1 MNILHQA
8 TEQELKAVLPEK
20 TAGYIIKARK
30 GEVGLIA
37 GGGGVY
43 EDLYLILMERVN
55 VFVVEQTCPYPE
67 IDHRD
72 QEALHLIAKENG
84 VIVAYCRIFQNGIMY
99 KEASIG
105 RVLVT
110 QAGRKKGYGKLL
122 LIKALEKLSELG
134 ETSVKIQAQ
143 AYLKSF
149 YESFGFKAVSDV
161 YDEDGIPHLDMVK
174 TER

>member
-1 MNILHQA
+1 MSHIKWTCH
-8 TEQELKAVLPEK
+8 TFEQLSK
-20 TAGYIIKARK
+20 
-30 GEVGLIA
+30 
-37 GGGGVY
+37 

-84 VIVAYCRIFQNGIMY
+84 TIVAYCRIFQNGIMY
-99 KEASIG
+99 EEASIG
-105 RVLVT
+105 RILVT
-110 QAGRKKGYGKLL
+110 QAGRKKGYGKML

>member
-1 MNILHQA
+1 MSHIKWTCQ
-8 TEQELKAVLPEK
+8 TFEQLSK
-20 TAGYIIKARK
+20 
-30 GEVGLIA
+30 
-37 GGGGVY
+37 

-84 VIVAYCRIFQNGIMY
+84 TIAAYCRIFQNGIMY

-110 QAGRKKGYGKLL
+110 QAGRKKGYGKML

-149 YESFGFKAVSDV
+149 YESFGFKAVTDV
-161 YDEDGIPHLDMVK
+161 YGEDGIPHLDMVK

>member
-1 MNILHQA
+1 MNHIKWTCQ
-8 TEQELKAVLPEK
+8 TFEQLSK
-20 TAGYIIKARK
+20 
-30 GEVGLIA
+30 
-37 GGGGVY
+37 

-84 VIVAYCRIFQNGIMY
+84 TIVAYCRIFQNGIMY

-105 RVLVT
+105 RILVT
-110 QAGRKKGYGKLL
+110 QAGRKKGYGKML

>member
-1 MNILHQA
+1 MSHIKWTCQ
-8 TEQELKAVLPEK
+8 TFEQLSK
-20 TAGYIIKARK
+20 
-30 GEVGLIA
+30 
-37 GGGGVY
+37 

-84 VIVAYCRIFQNGIMY
+84 TIVAYCRIFQNGIMY

-122 LIKALEKLSELG
+122 LIKTLEKLSELG

>member
-1 MNILHQA
+1 MSHIKWTCQ
-8 TEQELKAVLPEK
+8 TFEQLSK
-20 TAGYIIKARK
+20 
-30 GEVGLIA
+30 
-37 GGGGVY
+37 

-72 QEALHLIAKENG
+72 QEAIHLIAKENG
-84 VIVAYCRIFQNGIMY
+84 TIVAYCRIFQNGIVY

-110 QAGRKKGYGKLL
+110 QAGRKKGYGKML
-122 LIKALEKLSELG
+122 LIKALEKLNELG

-149 YESFGFKAVSDV
+149 YESFGFKVVSDV
-161 YDEDGIPHLDMVK
+161 YDEDGIPHFDMIK

>member
-1 MNILHQA
+1 MSHIKWTCQ
-8 TEQELKAVLPEK
+8 TFEQLSK
-20 TAGYIIKARK
+20 
-30 GEVGLIA
+30 
-37 GGGGVY
+37 

-105 RVLVT
+105 RILVT

-134 ETSVKIQAQ
+134 ETTVKIQAQ

>member
-1 MNILHQA
+1 MSHIKWTCQ
-8 TEQELKAVLPEK
+8 TFEQLSK
-20 TAGYIIKARK
+20 
-30 GEVGLIA
+30 
-37 GGGGVY
+37 

-72 QEALHLIAKENG
+72 QEAIHLIAKENG
-84 VIVAYCRIFQNGIMY
+84 TIVAYCRIFQNGILY

-110 QAGRKKGYGKLL
+110 QAGRKKGYGKML

>member
-1 MNILHQA
+1 MSHIKWTCH
-8 TEQELKAVLPEK
+8 TFEQLSK
-20 TAGYIIKARK
+20 
-30 GEVGLIA
+30 
-37 GGGGVY
+37 

-84 VIVAYCRIFQNGIMY
+84 TIVAYCRIFQNGIMY
-99 KEASIG
+99 EEASIG
-105 RVLVT
+105 RILVT

>member
-1 MNILHQA
+1 MSHIKWTCH
-8 TEQELKAVLPEK
+8 TFEQLSK
-20 TAGYIIKARK
+20 
-30 GEVGLIA
+30 
-37 GGGGVY
+37 

-84 VIVAYCRIFQNGIMY
+84 TIVAYCRIFQNGIMY

-105 RVLVT
+105 RILVT

-174 TER
+174 TKR

>member
-1 MNILHQA
+1 MNQVNWTCQTFDQL
-8 TEQELKAVLPEK
+8 TK
-20 TAGYIIKARK
+20 
-30 GEVGLIA
+30 
-37 GGGGVY
+37 

-72 QEALHLIAKENG
+72 QEALHLTAKENG
-84 VIVAYCRIFQNGIMY
+84 TIVAYCRIFQSGIMY
-99 KEASIG
+99 EEASIG

-110 QAGRKKGYGKLL
+110 QAGRKKGYGKMLL
-122 LIKALEKLSELG
+122 SKAMEKLSELG

-149 YESFGFKAVSDV
+149 YESFGFKAVSDY

>member
-1 MNILHQA
+1 MSHIKWTCQ
-8 TEQELKAVLPEK
+8 TFEQLSK
-20 TAGYIIKARK
+20 
-30 GEVGLIA
+30 
-37 GGGGVY
+37 

-84 VIVAYCRIFQNGIMY
+84 TIVAYCRIFQNGIMY

>member
-1 MNILHQA
+1 MSQLKWTCQ
-8 TEQELKAVLPEK
+8 TFEQLSK
-20 TAGYIIKARK
+20 
-30 GEVGLIA
+30 
-37 GGGGVY
+37 

-67 IDHRD
+67 IDHLD
-72 QEALHLIAKENG
+72 QDALHFIAKEHG
-84 VIVAYCRIFQNGIMY
+84 SIVAYCRIFQRGIMY

-110 QAGRKKGYGKLL
+110 QAGRKKGYGKILL
-122 LIKALEKLSELG
+122 SKALEKLSELG

-149 YESFGFKAVSDV
+149 YESFGFKVVSDC

-174 TER
+174 KEG

>member
-1 MNILHQA
+1 MSHIKWTCQ
-8 TEQELKAVLPEK
+8 TFEQLSK
-20 TAGYIIKARK
+20 
-30 GEVGLIA
+30 
-37 GGGGVY
+37 

-72 QEALHLIAKENG
+72 QEAIHLIAKENG
-84 VIVAYCRIFQNGIMY
+84 TIVAYCRIFQNGIVY

-110 QAGRKKGYGKLL
+110 QAGRKKGYGKML
-122 LIKALEKLSELG
+122 LIKALEKLNELG

-161 YDEDGIPHLDMVK
+161 YDEDGIPHFVMIK

>member
-1 MNILHQA
+1 MNQVNWTCQTFDQL
-8 TEQELKAVLPEK
+8 TK
-20 TAGYIIKARK
+20 
-30 GEVGLIA
+30 
-37 GGGGVY
+37 

-72 QEALHLIAKENG
+72 QEALHLSAKEDG
-84 VIVAYCRIFQNGIMY
+84 TIVAYCRIFQSGIMY
-99 KEASIG
+99 EEASIG

-110 QAGRKKGYGKLL
+110 QAGRKKGYGKMLL
-122 LIKALEKLSELG
+122 SKALEKLSELG

-149 YESFGFKAVSDV
+149 YESFGFKAVSDC
-161 YDEDGIPHLDMVK
+161 YDEDGMS
-174 TER
+174 

>member
-1 MNILHQA
+1 MNQVKWTCQTFDQLS
-8 TEQELKAVLPEK
+8 K
-20 TAGYIIKARK
+20 
-30 GEVGLIA
+30 
-37 GGGGVY
+37 

-72 QEALHLIAKENG
+72 QEALHLMAKEDG
-84 VIVAYCRIFQNGIMY
+84 TIVAYCRIFQSGRMY
-99 KEASIG
+99 EEASIG

-110 QAGRKKGYGKLL
+110 QAGRKKGYGKMLL
-122 LIKALEKLSELG
+122 SKALEKLSELG
-134 ETSVKIQAQ
+134 ETRVKIQAQ

-149 YESFGFKAVSDV
+149 YESFGFKAVSDC

>member
-1 MNILHQA
+1 MNQVNWTCQTFDQLS
-8 TEQELKAVLPEK
+8 K
-20 TAGYIIKARK
+20 
-30 GEVGLIA
+30 
-37 GGGGVY
+37 

-72 QEALHLIAKENG
+72 QEALHLMAKEDG
-84 VIVAYCRIFQNGIMY
+84 TIVAYCRIFQSGRMY
-99 KEASIG
+99 EEASIG

-110 QAGRKKGYGKLL
+110 QAGRKKGYGKMLL
-122 LIKALEKLSELG
+122 SKALEKLSELG
-134 ETSVKIQAQ
+134 ETRVKIQAQ

-149 YESFGFKAVSDV
+149 YELFGFKAVSDC
-161 YDEDGIPHLDMVK
+161 YDEDEIPHLDMVK

>member
-1 MNILHQA
+1 MNQVNWTCQTFDQLS
-8 TEQELKAVLPEK
+8 K
-20 TAGYIIKARK
+20 
-30 GEVGLIA
+30 
-37 GGGGVY
+37 

-72 QEALHLIAKENG
+72 QEALHLMAKEDG
-84 VIVAYCRIFQNGIMY
+84 TIVAYCRIFQSGMMY
-99 KEASIG
+99 EEASIG

-110 QAGRKKGYGKLL
+110 QAGRKKGYGKMLL
-122 LIKALEKLSELG
+122 SKALEKLSELG
-134 ETSVKIQAQ
+134 ETRVKIQAQ

-149 YESFGFKAVSDV
+149 YESFGFKAVSDC
-161 YDEDGIPHLDMVK
+161 YDEDGILHLDMVK

>member
-1 MNILHQA
+1 MSHIKWTCH
-8 TEQELKAVLPEK
+8 TFEQLSK
-20 TAGYIIKARK
+20 
-30 GEVGLIA
+30 
-37 GGGGVY
+37 

-134 ETSVKIQAQ
+134 ETSIKIQAQ

-174 TER
+174 IER

>member
-1 MNILHQA
+1 MSHIKWTCQ
-8 TEQELKAVLPEK
+8 TFEQLSK
-20 TAGYIIKARK
+20 
-30 GEVGLIA
+30 
-37 GGGGVY
+37 

-72 QEALHLIAKENG
+72 QEAIHLIAKENG
-84 VIVAYCRIFQNGIMY
+84 TIVAYCRIFQNGIVY

-110 QAGRKKGYGKLL
+110 QAGRKKGYGKML

-161 YDEDGIPHLDMVK
+161 YDEDGIPHFDMIK

>member
-1 MNILHQA
+1 MNHIKWTCQ
-8 TEQELKAVLPEK
+8 TFEQLSK
-20 TAGYIIKARK
+20 
-30 GEVGLIA
+30 
-37 GGGGVY
+37 

-72 QEALHLIAKENG
+72 QEAFHLIAKENG
-84 VIVAYCRIFQNGIMY
+84 TIVAYCRIFQNGIMY

-105 RVLVT
+105 RILVT
-110 QAGRKKGYGKLL
+110 QAGRKKGYGKML

>member
-1 MNILHQA
+1 MSHIKWTCQ
-8 TEQELKAVLPEK
+8 TFEQLSK
-20 TAGYIIKARK
+20 
-30 GEVGLIA
+30 
-37 GGGGVY
+37 

-72 QEALHLIAKENG
+72 QDALHLIAKENG
-84 VIVAYCRIFQNGIMY
+84 TIVAYCRIFQNGLMY

>member
-1 MNILHQA
+1 MNHIKWTCQ
-8 TEQELKAVLPEK
+8 TFEQLSK
-20 TAGYIIKARK
+20 
-30 GEVGLIA
+30 
-37 GGGGVY
+37 

-72 QEALHLIAKENG
+72 QEAFHLIAKENG
-84 VIVAYCRIFQNGIMY
+84 TIVAYCRIFQNGIMY

-105 RVLVT
+105 RILVT
-110 QAGRKKGYGKLL
+110 HGRKKGYGKML

>member
-1 MNILHQA
+1 MNQVNW
-8 TEQELKAVLPEK
+8 TCETFEELTK
-20 TAGYIIKARK
+20 
-30 GEVGLIA
+30 
-37 GGGGVY
+37 

-67 IDHRD
+67 IDQRD
-72 QEALHLIAKENG
+72 QEALHLMAKEDG
-84 VIVAYCRIFQNGIMY
+84 TIVAYCRIFQSGIIY
-99 KEASIG
+99 DEASIG

-110 QAGRKKGYGKLL
+110 QAGRKKGYGKMLL
-122 LIKALEKLSELG
+122 SKALEKLSELG

-149 YESFGFKAVSDV
+149 YESFGFKAVSDC
-161 YDEDGIPHLDMVK
+161 YEEDGIPHLDMVK

>member
-1 MNILHQA
+1 M
-8 TEQELKAVLPEK
+8 
-20 TAGYIIKARK
+20 
-30 GEVGLIA
+30 
-37 GGGGVY
+37 
-43 EDLYLILMERVN
+43 
-55 VFVVEQTCPYPE
+55 
-67 IDHRD
+67 
-72 QEALHLIAKENG
+72 
-84 VIVAYCRIFQNGIMY
+84 
-99 KEASIG
+99 
-105 RVLVT
+105 LVT

-134 ETSVKIQAQ
+134 ETSVKVQAQ

>member
-1 MNILHQA
+1 MNQLKWTCH
-8 TEQELKAVLPEK
+8 TFEQLSK
-20 TAGYIIKARK
+20 
-30 GEVGLIA
+30 
-37 GGGGVY
+37 

-72 QEALHLIAKENG
+72 QEALHVIAKENG
-84 VIVAYCRIFQNGIMY
+84 TIVAYCRIFQSGLMY

-110 QAGRKKGYGKLL
+110 KAGRKKGYGKILL
-122 LIKALEKLSELG
+122 DQAIKKLSVLG
-134 ETSVKIQAQ
+134 ETKIKIQAQ

-149 YESFGFKAVSDV
+149 YESFGFEAVSDC
-161 YDEDGIPHLDMVK
+161 YDEDGIPHLDMVRK
-174 TER
+174 ER

>member
-1 MNILHQA
+1 MNQVNW
-8 TEQELKAVLPEK
+8 TCETFEELTK
-20 TAGYIIKARK
+20 
-30 GEVGLIA
+30 
-37 GGGGVY
+37 

-67 IDHRD
+67 IDQRD
-72 QEALHLIAKENG
+72 QEALHLMAKEDG
-84 VIVAYCRIFQNGIMY
+84 TIVAYCRIFQSGIIY
-99 KEASIG
+99 EEASIG

-110 QAGRKKGYGKLL
+110 QAGRKKGYGKMLL
-122 LIKALEKLSELG
+122 SKALEKLSELG

-149 YESFGFKAVSDV
+149 YEPFGFKAVSDC
-161 YDEDGIPHLDMVK
+161 YEEDGIPHLDMVK

>member
-1 MNILHQA
+1 MVRWISIMSHIKWTCQ
-8 TEQELKAVLPEK
+8 TFEQLSK
-20 TAGYIIKARK
+20 
-30 GEVGLIA
+30 
-37 GGGGVY
+37 

-84 VIVAYCRIFQNGIMY
+84 TIAAYCRIFQNGIMY

-110 QAGRKKGYGKLL
+110 QAGRKKGYGKML

-149 YESFGFKAVSDV
+149 YESFGFKAVTDV

>member
-1 MNILHQA
+1 MNQVNW
-8 TEQELKAVLPEK
+8 TCETFEELTK
-20 TAGYIIKARK
+20 
-30 GEVGLIA
+30 
-37 GGGGVY
+37 

-72 QEALHLIAKENG
+72 QEALHLMAKEDG
-84 VIVAYCRIFQNGIMY
+84 TIVAYCRIFQSGIMY
-99 KEASIG
+99 EEASIG

-110 QAGRKKGYGKLL
+110 QAGRKKGYGKMLL
-122 LIKALEKLSELG
+122 SKALEKLSELG

-149 YESFGFKAVSDV
+149 YESFGFKAVSDC
-161 YDEDGIPHLDMVK
+161 YEEDGIPHLDMVK

>member
-1 MNILHQA
+1 MNHIKWTCQ
-8 TEQELKAVLPEK
+8 TFEQLSK
-20 TAGYIIKARK
+20 
-30 GEVGLIA
+30 
-37 GGGGVY
+37 

-72 QEALHLIAKENG
+72 QEAFHLIAKENG
-84 VIVAYCRIFQNGIMY
+84 TIVAYCRIFQNGIMY

-105 RVLVT
+105 RILVT
-110 QAGRKKGYGKLL
+110 QAGRKKGYGKMLL
-122 LIKALEKLSELG
+122 VKALEKLSELG

-149 YESFGFKAVSDV
+149 YESFGFKAVTDV

>member
-1 MNILHQA
+1 MNQVNW
-8 TEQELKAVLPEK
+8 TCQTFEQLTK
-20 TAGYIIKARK
+20 
-30 GEVGLIA
+30 
-37 GGGGVY
+37 

-72 QEALHLIAKENG
+72 QEVFHLMAKEDG
-84 VIVAYCRIFQNGIMY
+84 TIVAYCRIFQSGIMY
-99 KEASIG
+99 EEASIG

-110 QAGRKKGYGKLL
+110 QAGRKKGYGKILL
-122 LIKALEKLSELG
+122 SKALKKLNDLG

-149 YESFGFKAVSDV
+149 YESFGFKAVSDC

>member
-1 MNILHQA
+1 MNQVNW
-8 TEQELKAVLPEK
+8 TCETFEELTK
-20 TAGYIIKARK
+20 
-30 GEVGLIA
+30 
-37 GGGGVY
+37 

-67 IDHRD
+67 IDQRD
-72 QEALHLIAKENG
+72 QEALHLMAKEDG
-84 VIVAYCRIFQNGIMY
+84 TIVAYCRIFQSGIIY
-99 KEASIG
+99 EEASIG

-110 QAGRKKGYGKLL
+110 QAGRKKGYGKMLL
-122 LIKALEKLSELG
+122 SKALEKLSELG

-149 YESFGFKAVSDV
+149 YESFGFKAVSDC
-161 YDEDGIPHLDMVK
+161 YEEDGIPHLDMVK

>member
-1 MNILHQA
+1 MNQVNW
-8 TEQELKAVLPEK
+8 TCETFEELTK
-20 TAGYIIKARK
+20 
-30 GEVGLIA
+30 
-37 GGGGVY
+37 

-67 IDHRD
+67 IDQRD
-72 QEALHLIAKENG
+72 QEALHLMAKEDG
-84 VIVAYCRIFQNGIMY
+84 MIVAYCRIFQSGIIY
-99 KEASIG
+99 EEASIG

-110 QAGRKKGYGKLL
+110 QAGRKKGYGKMLL
-122 LIKALEKLSELG
+122 SKALEKLSELG

-149 YESFGFKAVSDV
+149 YESFGFKAVSDC
-161 YDEDGIPHLDMVK
+161 YEEDGIPHLDMVK

>member
-1 MNILHQA
+1 MSHIKWTCQ
-8 TEQELKAVLPEK
+8 TFEQLSK
-20 TAGYIIKARK
+20 
-30 GEVGLIA
+30 
-37 GGGGVY
+37 

-84 VIVAYCRIFQNGIMY
+84 TIAAYCRIFQNGIMY

-110 QAGRKKGYGKLL
+110 QAGRKKGYGKML

-149 YESFGFKAVSDV
+149 YESFGFKAVTDV

>member
-1 MNILHQA
+1 MSHIKWTCQ
-8 TEQELKAVLPEK
+8 TFEQLSK
-20 TAGYIIKARK
+20 
-30 GEVGLIA
+30 
-37 GGGGVY
+37 

-84 VIVAYCRIFQNGIMY
+84 IIVAYCRMFQNGIMY

-110 QAGRKKGYGKLL
+110 QAGRKKGYGKML

>member
-1 MNILHQA
+1 MSHIKWTCQ
-8 TEQELKAVLPEK
+8 TFEQLSK
-20 TAGYIIKARK
+20 
-30 GEVGLIA
+30 
-37 GGGGVY
+37 

-84 VIVAYCRIFQNGIMY
+84 TIVAYCRIFQNGIMY

-105 RVLVT
+105 RILVT
-110 QAGRKKGYGKLL
+110 QAGRKKGYGKML